1 MSPTL
6 HKPVFWLIGFA
17 CVALSSPAR
26 SEDPLPADHPFRRAM
41 ELEVFAANPLKWSKD
56 YSRRKTAEAARIQ
69 AVLDEVQAARRKAFE
84 SFMMEE
90 WIAGDPADAIK
101 VQRESMQSL
110 LSTIESQ
117 KETIETLRGEHKKSE
132 ESVGSQI
139 AEVMKA
145 LEELRKATDDN
156 RKANEARG
164 EEITKSAEDLKK
176 GLDGL
181 RGELRGMGKRHQEE
195 INLLRARGMR
205 DFESAEFDGMVFIK
219 IPAGKFR
226 RGTTPEQIDA
236 LTKKEMWNRL
246 NESETPA
253 REISITRP
261 FLIARFEV
269 SQKTWKDIMDKNP
282 AAFQGGE
289 FPIESISWNEI
300 PEFIKRLGQRTG
312 GRYRL
317 PTEAEWEYCARAG
330 SDGLF
335 SLNESGEISF
345 ETIGEFAVMS
355 DNSENRTKPCG
366 ARKPNA
372 WGLHDMHGNVW
383 EWCQDIFQRDFYARS
398 PESDPLC
405 SDAGTERVFRGGSWA
420 LEAQFQRAGLR
431 GGNLPDYKSQYVGF
445 RLVREID

>member
-1 MSPTL
+1 MRTLL
-6 HKPVFWLIGFA
+6 HKSAWFLLLIGFLGILTA
-17 CVALSSPAR
+17 AR
-26 SEDPLPADHPFRRAM
+26 AQETLPDDHPFRRAM

-56 YSRRKTAEAARIQ
+56 YLRRKDAEAARTQ
-69 AVLDEVQAARRKAFE
+69 AAVDAEQAARRKAFE

-117 KETIETLRGEHKKSE
+117 KQTIETLRGEHKKSE
-132 ESVGSQI
+132 ESVGTQI

-145 LEELRKATDDN
+145 LEELRKSTEEN

-164 EEITKSAEDLKK
+164 EEITKSAEELKK

-195 INLLRARGMR
+195 INLLRARGMH
-205 DFESAEFDGMVFIK
+205 DFESAEFDGMVFVK
-219 IPAGKFR
+219 IPAGKYR
-226 RGTTPEQIDA
+226 RGTTPEQIEA
-236 LTKKEMWNRL
+236 LRKKEMWNRL

-261 FLIARFEV
+261 FLMARFEV

-289 FPIESISWNEI
+289 FPIESVSWNEI
-300 PEFIKRLGQRTG
+300 PEFLKRLGQRTG

-330 SDGLF
+330 SDGVF
-335 SLNESGEISF
+335 GLNESGEISF

-355 DNSENRTKPCG
+355 ENSENRTKPCG

-405 SDAGTERVFRGGSWA
+405 ADAGTERVFRGGSWA

-431 GGNLPDYKSQYVGF
+431 GGNLPDYRSQYVGF
-445 RLVREID
+445 RLVREIE